1 MNEQTQRTPGVN
13 LPYAS
18 GIPIT
23 PTAPAA
29 PSTGNSLVDKT
40 LREVI
45 HSVEAKEQEPPT
57 ASSTQPLPLHDGLH
71 GKIAVITGGAGILCR
86 AMALE
91 LAHQGCHIAILNRTV
106 EKGEQLAEE
115 IRSLG
120 VQAIA
125 VGCDV
130 TSEDSV
136 ILAETAVTTQLGPCD
151 ILINGAGGN
160 RPDANTTEES
170 FREEDLNDELKQ
182 TFYDIRIDGFR
193 HVLDL
198 NMTGTLIPT
207 QVFSRNMIDRPEA
220 TIINISSMSAF
231 APMTKVP
238 AYSAAKAAI
247 NNFTQW
253 LAVHFADAGI
263 RVNAIAPGFFLTAQ
277 NEKLLKNDDGSLT
290 ARSEKILAHTPMN
303 RFGVP
308 DDLLGTLLWLADAR
322 TSGFVTG
329 IVVPVDGGFMAYS
342 GV

>member
-1 MNEQTQRTPGVN
+1 M
-13 LPYAS
+13 
-18 GIPIT
+18 
-23 PTAPAA
+23 
-29 PSTGNSLVDKT
+29 
-40 LREVI
+40 
-45 HSVEAKEQEPPT
+45 
-57 ASSTQPLPLHDGLH
+57 PLHEGLH
-71 GKIAVITGGAGILCR
+71 GKVAVITGGAGVLCR

-120 VQAIA
+120 VQSIA

-130 TSEDSV
+130 TREDSV
-136 ILAETAVTTQLGPCD
+136 ILAETTVTTQLGPCD

-160 RPDANTTEES
+160 HPDANTSEES
-170 FREEDLNDELKQ
+170 FREADLDDELKK
-182 TFYDIRIDGFR
+182 TFYDIKIDGFR
-193 HVLDL
+193 QVLDL

-207 QVFSRNMIDRPEA
+207 QVFSRNMIDRPGA
-220 TIINISSMSAF
+220 TVINISSMSAF

-290 ARSEKILAHTPMN
+290 ARSEKIIAHTPMR
-303 RFGVP
+303 RFGIP
-308 DDLLGTLLWLADAR
+308 QDLLGTLLWLADPH